1 MDDHVC
7 ETAALKKNSKIERKK
22 EIESKREKNA
32 SVQDFMLWLLTALSD
47 EATVEITAENEVAVT
62 DVFGNEFNLKI
73 TKTNRR
79 PKNEPK

>member
-1 MDDHVC
+1 MWNGC
-7 ETAALKKNSKIERKK
+7 FKKNNKIERKK